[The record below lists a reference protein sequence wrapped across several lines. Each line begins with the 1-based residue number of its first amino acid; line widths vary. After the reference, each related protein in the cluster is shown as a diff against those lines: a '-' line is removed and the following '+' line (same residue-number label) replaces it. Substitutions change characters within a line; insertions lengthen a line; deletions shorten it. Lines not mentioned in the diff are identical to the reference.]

1 MIMKFKVLITTFLLF
16 SFFGCG
22 HSYNRFFVG
31 WPEGINRMKSVAVM
45 PFENLTSFPNA
56 GEIVS
61 ELFTAELYTSGR
73 FKVLESEQIK
83 RILDEKGIE
92 LPRVIDR
99 SFAQEIGAILGVDGV
114 FIGSVSEYWYRIRME
129 ETREEEPAVG
139 FNVRLV
145 DVKTGAVVW
154 ASSCSRSSYSAFVYQ
169 RDSLNR
175 VAQII
180 AEKMVKKLL
189 AAAEIE

>member
-1 MIMKFKVLITTFLLF
+1 MKVKLLFITFLIF
-16 SFFGCG
+16 FVFGCG

-31 WPEGINRMKSVAVM
+31 WPEGISRMKSVAVM
-45 PFENLTSFPNA
+45 PFENLTAFPNA

-61 ELFTAELYTSGR
+61 ELFTSELYSSGK
-73 FKVLESEQIK
+73 FNVLESEQIK

-92 LPRVIDR
+92 FPKVIDR
-99 SFAQEIGAILGVDGV
+99 SFTQEIGSVLGVDGV
-114 FIGSVSEYWYRIRME
+114 FFGSVSEYWYRVRME

-154 ASSCSRSSYSAFVYQ
+154 ASSCSRSSYSVFVYQ

-180 AEKMVKKLL
+180 AKKMVKKLI
-189 AAAEIE
+189 ASAELE

>member
-1 MIMKFKVLITTFLLF
+1 MKVKLLFITFLLF
-16 SFFGCG
+16 SVFGCG

-31 WPEGINRMKSVAVM
+31 WPEGIQRMKSVAVM
-45 PFENLTSFPNA
+45 PFENLTAFPNA

-61 ELFTAELYTSGR
+61 ELFTSELYSSGK

-83 RILDEKGIE
+83 RVLDEKGIE
-92 LPRVIDR
+92 LPKVIDR
-99 SFAQEIGAILGVDGV
+99 SFAQEIGSVLGVDGV
-114 FIGSVSEYWYRIRME
+114 FIGSVSEYWYRVRME

-139 FNVRLV
+139 FNVRLI
-145 DVKTGAVVW
+145 DTKTGAVVW
-154 ASSCSRSSYSAFVYQ
+154 ASSCSRSSYSVFVYQ

-180 AEKMVKKLL
+180 AKKMVKKLI
-189 AAAEIE
+189 ASAELE

>member
-1 MIMKFKVLITTFLLF
+1 MKVRVLLISLLF
-16 SFFGCG
+16 YAGCG

-31 WPEGINRMKSVAVM
+31 WPEGISRMKSVAVM
-45 PFENLTSFPNA
+45 PFENLTAFPNA

-61 ELFTAELYTSGR
+61 ELFTSELYSSGK

-83 RILDEKGIE
+83 RMLDEKGIE
-92 LPRVIDR
+92 FPKVIDR
-99 SFAQEIGAILGVDGV
+99 SFAQEIGNVLGVDGV

-145 DVKTGAVVW
+145 DTKTGAVIW
-154 ASSCSRSSYSAFVYQ
+154 AASCSRSSYSVFVYQ

-180 AEKMVKKLL
+180 AKKMIKKLI
-189 AAAEIE
+189 ASAELE